1 MKIVISRDVV
11 FDEKGTWSWKQNGVK
26 ENIPV
31 DFDDDEKG
39 QQPMENE
46 QEEEGTQNVLIANQ
60 SPLAAESQRP
70 QRVRRRPTWMT
81 NYEVTRVDQGDNPL
95 TYFALFFLL

>member
-1 MKIVISRDVV
+1 MKIVISHDVV
-11 FDEKGTWSWKQNGVK
+11 FDEKGTWSWKQYGVK

-31 DFDDDEKG
+31 DFDDDEKW

-46 QEEEGTQNVLIANQ
+46 QEKEVTQNVPILDQ

-70 QRVRRRPTWMT
+70 QCV
-81 NYEVTRVDQGDNPL
+81 
-95 TYFALFFLL
+95 